1 MDAPNMSL
9 MKFSICG
16 MYTGRWPAVGH
27 LSDCDKSVQDLQAT
41 VSETFDMVLATK
53 KLAQRKR

>member
-1 MDAPNMSL
+1 MSL